1 MRLRSCAMGAANRA
15 GSDIPT
21 PPLSTKSAGRH
32 ELHAAAPG
40 SEDLLLLYHF
50 LLEGI
55 VTWLMEMVILK
66 APFDL
71 LTSKRHDG
79 LVKEKKSAYT
89 YASKDAGYAAMTALS
104 CW

>member
-1 MRLRSCAMGAANRA
+1 MGAANRA

-55 VTWLMEMVILK
+55 VTWLMEMAILK

-71 LTSKRHDG
+71 LTIGILLPGLSVADREGEDG
-79 LVKEKKSAYT
+79 GWL
-89 YASKDAGYAAMTALS
+89 L
-104 CW
+104 

>member
-1 MRLRSCAMGAANRA
+1 MGAANRA

-55 VTWLMEMVILK
+55 VTWLMEMAILK

-71 LTSKRHDG
+71 LTSKRPLMMRMAARVKNLLLLPLLMCK
-79 LVKEKKSAYT
+79 LV
-89 YASKDAGYAAMTALS
+89 
-104 CW
+104 